1 VLSGL
6 VGLILNPSINCN
18 TGRTWSVQLELM
30 NCCWFAD
37 PPRLEKSPLLA
48 NGYNHPPTHLNHMQF
63 MQLNHHPAAAHTAI
77 LSPAGIPHHGLARAD
92 GSIIKNQSIPG
103 MDAIAR

>member
-1 VLSGL
+1 MRGGFSCPDKLHGDKV
-6 VGLILNPSINCN
+6 
-18 TGRTWSVQLELM
+18 TWFGFDEVTLLT
-30 NCCWFAD
+30 D

-92 GSIIKNQSIPG
+92 GSIIKNQGIPG